1 MEYNQD
7 EGKGLPERADFP
19 RKNLLYV
26 QEMGKVNRLMNERAQ
41 KGRMDDAQFE
51 ALYTRY
57 ANDVLRV
64 SFFYL
69 GDRQQAEDVTQDV
82 FVRLLTHAPD
92 LEPGKEKAWL
102 LKVALNRCR
111 DLWRAAW
118 VKRVVL
124 GSPAMELAP
133 APDELNE
140 RMERQELLS
149 AIRKL
154 PADFRDVILLHYYQ
168 GYGIAEM
175 SQMLGVPEGTI
186 SSRLSR
192 GRKKLEDILKES
204 GSR

>member
-1 MEYNQD
+1 M
-7 EGKGLPERADFP
+7 GKG
-19 RKNLLYV
+19 
-26 QEMGKVNRLMNERAQ
+26 NRFMSEQAQ
-41 KGRMDDAQFE
+41 AGRMDEGRFE
-51 ALYTRY
+51 ELYTQY

-64 SFFYL
+64 SYFYL

-82 FVRLLTHAPD
+82 FVRLLTNAPD

-124 GSPAMELAP
+124 GSPAMELTP
-133 APDELNE
+133 APDQMDDRL
-140 RMERQELLS
+140 ERQELLA
-149 AIRKL
+149 AIRRL
-154 PADFRDVILLHYYQ
+154 PTDFRDVILLHYYQ
-168 GYGIAEM
+168 GYGIAEIA
-175 SQMLGVPEGTI
+175 QMLRVPEGTI

-204 GSR
+204 GTR